1 MRFLLDE
8 GIHPRVAELAWEEG
22 LDVVSVHDLRR
33 RGLSDLEQLRLAAE
47 ESRVLITRNRADFL
61 YWTGEFYRK
70 SDAHAGVL
78 FLGEGLPNDQ
88 PERIVRALKRWHYAR
103 SHGAEGDA
111 GFGAYHADFI
121 AR

>member
-8 GIHPRVAELAWEEG
+8 GIHPKVAELAWEEG

-33 RGLSDLEQLRLAAE
+33 RGLSDLEQLRLAADE
-47 ESRVLITRNRADFL
+47 GRVLITRNRADIL
-61 YWTGEFYRK
+61 YWTAELYRK
-70 SDAHAGVL
+70 NDEHAGVL
-78 FLGEGLPNDQ
+78 FVGDGLPNDQ

-103 SHGAEGDA
+103 SHGGGDIA
-111 GFGAYHADFI
+111 FGPYHADFI

>member
-22 LDVVSVHDLRR
+22 LDVESVHDLRR

-70 SDAHAGVL
+70 GDDHAGVL
-78 FLGEGLPNDQ
+78 FVGEGLPNDQ

-103 SHGAEGDA
+103 SQASGDDA
-111 GFGAYHADFI
+111 FGPYYADFI